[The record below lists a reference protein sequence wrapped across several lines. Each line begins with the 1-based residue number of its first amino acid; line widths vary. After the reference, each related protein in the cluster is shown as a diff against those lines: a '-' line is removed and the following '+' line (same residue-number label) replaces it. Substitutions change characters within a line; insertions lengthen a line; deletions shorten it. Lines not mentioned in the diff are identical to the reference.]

1 MNPGET
7 TKEEHTQIKEQLNVL
22 DPIKEIPI
30 VVQTT
35 DGSKQQLLGEKT
47 LGENSNLKS
56 NIFFNS
62 MEKIANK
69 ILLIDFLKDS
79 SGYRFYLFL
88 LWMGFAY
95 ALNIIT
101 AGFKTSQTLFVMYC
115 CNVWFISL
123 AFMFLFIVRKTK

>member
-1 MNPGET
+1 MS
-7 TKEEHTQIKEQLNVL
+7 EEKT
-22 DPIKEIPI
+22 
-30 VVQTT
+30 
-35 DGSKQQLLGEKT
+35 KQQILGEKAQ
-47 LGENSNLKS
+47 GENANLKT

-88 LWMGFAY
+88 LWMAFAY
-95 ALNIIT
+95 ALNVIT

-115 CNVWFISL
+115 CNVWFIAL
-123 AFMFLFIVRKTK
+123 AFMFLFIVRTNK